1 MTVPKDQVTG
11 PREQE
16 QMTVPKEQ
24 EQVTVPKEC
33 PLRLSS

>member
-1 MTVPKDQVTG
+1 MTVPKEQVTV
-11 PREQE
+11 PR
-16 QMTVPKEQ
+16 EQ